1 MILALSADG
10 KELGF
15 GGRGR
20 QMTPLVTGSASA
32 WEAAVLPLNDAR
44 DGVGRSGGEAGR
56 PRRGGGEAVRA
67 SQQTID
73 ALLYCRYM
81 ANLS

>member
-32 WEAAVLPLNDAR
+32 WEAAVLTLNDAR
-44 DGVGRSGGEAGR
+44 DGVGRSGGEAGW
-56 PRRGGGEAVRA
+56 PRRGGEAVRA
-67 SQQTID
+67 SQQTIE